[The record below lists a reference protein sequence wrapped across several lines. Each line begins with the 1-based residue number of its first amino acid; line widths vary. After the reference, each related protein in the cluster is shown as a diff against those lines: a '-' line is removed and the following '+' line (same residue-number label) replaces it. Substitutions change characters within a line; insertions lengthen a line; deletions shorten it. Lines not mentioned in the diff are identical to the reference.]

1 MSPTSCQAAP
11 PRTKE
16 TRSVASFNKLHN
28 VYVEVLK
35 ARQIYSYPVSVSRN
49 ESMED
54 ADLLP
59 KMYFYFNAYSLRFN
73 VQSIPTMAIRLRSHC
88 IDGVIN
94 FYLSWQGYHSSVI
107 F

>member
-1 MSPTSCQAAP
+1 
-11 PRTKE
+11 
-16 TRSVASFNKLHN
+16 
-28 VYVEVLK
+28 
-35 ARQIYSYPVSVSRN
+35 
-49 ESMED
+49 MED

-59 KMYFYFNAYSLRFN
+59 KMNVDFNQYCLGFNA
-73 VQSIPTMAIRLRSHC
+73 QSMATSAIGLRSHC